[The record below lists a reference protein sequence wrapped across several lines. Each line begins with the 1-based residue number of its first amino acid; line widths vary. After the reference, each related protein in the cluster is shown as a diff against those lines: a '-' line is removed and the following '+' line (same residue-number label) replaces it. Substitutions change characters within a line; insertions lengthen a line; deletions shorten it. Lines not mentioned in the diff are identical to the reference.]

1 MTLSSFEW
9 RLLDVRL
16 LCVSG
21 SDVVVLNSLLGD
33 RLVVSKTDDLLKSYE
48 ESVSAVNS
56 EGLLLCV
63 S

>member
-1 MTLSSFEW
+1 
-9 RLLDVRL
+9 VRL

-33 RLVVSKTDDLLKSYE
+33 RLFVSKTDDLLKSYE